1 VFNPIDCLLLGDVY
15 MDGWI
20 DAVTILYVWVN
31 NGKLSTSSYEKDVI
45 NSHWDER
52 GEENYYIFL
61 INILSL
67 TFYHTLLTNMDCV
80 PSISV

>member
-31 NGKLSTSSYEKDVI
+31 NGKLSTSSYERMSSTLIGMKGVRKI
-45 NSHWDER
+45 I
-52 GEENYYIFL
+52 IF
-61 INILSL
+61 S
-67 TFYHTLLTNMDCV
+67 
-80 PSISV
+80 

>member
-1 VFNPIDCLLLGDVY
+1 

-61 INILSL
+61 INILPYLQYLCDCLL
-67 TFYHTLLTNMDCV
+67 TF
-80 PSISV
+80 I